1 MNELF
6 ITGMG
11 AFALGLIIGIIG
23 TSIIVASSKG
33 DEKNGD

>member
-6 ITGMG
+6 ITSIG
-11 AFALGLIIGIIG
+11 AFALGLIIGIIS

-33 DEKNGD
+33 EEKNGD